1 MATKNNNDKVSY
13 DLNEYSVGDF
23 QYPIGLGTEMDL
35 QHTVAFYINVR
46 GKSKYD
52 TNNRFKGVVP
62 DSSTSGITS
71 EQAGKAITTLGAGL
85 LGAAAIGGAKS
96 AYAIVAQ
103 GKKNAAK
110 GLSNLQ
116 RGAQAGR
123 DTASTQNLAL
133 ASTAVVGGALVGSQ
147 LNSFLS
153 PDNKQRLKDVITLHM
168 QERPSVKYGVN
179 YQNVD
184 LGAIGGFLGNMGSAT
199 DSAEMGAYTMAEAAR
214 LPSVIPGVGSTPSN
228 LLGVAA
234 QVKTN
239 PFREVLFESVDY
251 RTFNFKYKFFPR
263 SAAEG
268 RNVKNI
274 IDKFKFHMHPE
285 LSANKFFYIYPS
297 EFEIRYM
304 FNGKENENFNKI
316 SNCALVD
323 MQVDYGGDRFSS
335 FNDGAPTEI
344 DLSLTFRELE
354 LMTKEQIKNGY

>member
-13 DLNEYSVGDF
+13 DLNKYSVGDF
-23 QYPIGLGTEMDL
+23 QYPIGLGVERDL

-46 GKSKYD
+46 GKSRFD
-52 TNNRFKGVVP
+52 TNNRFSGILP
-62 DSSTSGITS
+62 DSSTTSITS
-71 EQAGKAITTLGAGL
+71 EQAGKAVTLLGAGL

-96 AYAIVAQ
+96 AYAVA
-103 GKKNAAK
+103 AEARRAK
-110 GLSNLQ
+110 ARGLSNLQ
-116 RGAQAGR
+116 RGTQAGR
-123 DTASTQNLAL
+123 QIASAGGLAI
-133 ASTAVVGGALVGSQ
+133 ASTAAAGTALVASQ
-147 LNSFLS
+147 ENSFLK

-184 LGAIGGFLGNMGSAT
+184 LGAIGGFLGNISALDT
-199 DSAEMGAYTMAEAAR
+199 AEGGAYALAEAAR
-214 LPSVIPGVGSTPSN
+214 LPSVIPGIGSTPTN

-234 QVKTN
+234 KVKTN

-251 RTFNFKYKFFPR
+251 RTFNFRYKFFPK

-268 RNVKNI
+268 INIKNI

-304 FNGKENENFNKI
+304 FNGAENKNFNKI
-316 SNCALVD
+316 GNCALVD

-354 LMTKEQIKNGY
+354 LMTKEQVKNGY